1 MERYLGK
8 RSISDVFLFL
18 EILFFAAAVPFL
30 LRLKL
35 ARVESLLL
43 PRFPR
48 STGQNRIE
56 QITKYV
62 EIAIREG
69 RPLVRPGCLA
79 RGLTR
84 YYFFRRE
91 GLDVSLCFG
100 MGQVAEEFVG
110 HCWLLKDGVP
120 FLETRDP
127 RPLYAEMYR
136 ISGTPHLA
144 VIPSRKSQL
153 EQSRS

>member
-1 MERYLGK
+1 MGK
-8 RSISDVFLFL
+8 RSIPDVFLFL
-18 EILFFAAAVPFL
+18 EVLFFAAAVPCL

-35 ARVESLLL
+35 ARVATLLQ

-48 STGQNRIE
+48 STGQDRIK
-56 QITKYV
+56 QITEYV

-69 RPLVRPGCLA
+69 RPLVRQGCLT

-91 GLDVSLCFG
+91 GLNVSLCFG
-100 MGQVAEEFVG
+100 MGQVEEKFVG

-120 FLETRDP
+120 FLESRDP
-127 RPLYAEMYR
+127 HPLYAEMYR
-136 ISGTPHLA
+136 ISGTAHQG
-144 VIPSRKSQL
+144 VIPQEKSQL

>member
-1 MERYLGK
+1 MGK
-8 RSISDVFLFL
+8 RSIPDVFLFFQVL
-18 EILFFAAAVPFL
+18 IFAAAVPFL

-35 ARVESLLL
+35 ARVETLLQ
-43 PRFPR
+43 PRIRR
-48 STGQNRIE
+48 SADQDRIE
-56 QITKYV
+56 QIAKYV

-69 RPLVRPGCLA
+69 RPLVRPGCLT

-91 GLDVSLCFG
+91 GLNVSLCFG
-100 MGQVAEEFVG
+100 MGQVTEEFVG

-136 ISGTPHLA
+136 ISGTVHRG
-144 VIPSRKSQL
+144 VIPSGKSQL

>member
-1 MERYLGK
+1 MGK
-8 RSISDVFLFL
+8 RSIPDAFLFFQV
-18 EILFFAAAVPFL
+18 LFFAAAVPFL

-35 ARVESLLL
+35 ARVEALLQ
-43 PRFPR
+43 PRIPR
-48 STGQNRIE
+48 SADQDRIE
-56 QITKYV
+56 RIVKYV

-69 RPLVRPGCLA
+69 HPLVRQGCLT

-91 GLDVSLCFG
+91 GLNVSLCFG
-100 MGQVAEEFVG
+100 MGQVKEEFVG

-120 FLETRDP
+120 FLEARDP
-127 RPLYAEMYR
+127 RPLYTEMYR
-136 ISGTPHLA
+136 ISGTVLPG
-144 VIPSRKSQL
+144 VIPSGKYQL

>member
-1 MERYLGK
+1 MRK
-8 RSISDVFLFL
+8 RSIPDVFLFFQV
-18 EILFFAAAVPFL
+18 LFFAAAVPFL

-35 ARVESLLL
+35 VRVETLLQPKI
-43 PRFPR
+43 PRL
-48 STGQNRIE
+48 TDQDRIE
-56 QITKYV
+56 QIAKYV
-62 EIAIREG
+62 EIAIRKG
-69 RPLVRPGCLA
+69 RPLVRQGCLT

-91 GLDVSLCFG
+91 GLNVSLCFG
-100 MGQVAEEFVG
+100 MGQVKEEFVG

-136 ISGTPHLA
+136 ISDAPRPG
-144 VIPSRKSQL
+144 VIPSGKSRL
-153 EQSRS
+153 EQSRL